1 MENIMIRKAVL
12 LIFIFSAT
20 FLLSAETVLLYT
32 ISKADVVDIDQYDDF
47 IESAV
52 MNEFFDAGH
61 IVFNASVLGEVPD
74 IGLDHFKEPAS
85 IQMAKA
91 GGAAF
96 LLEVNLVYSDI
107 KGRNFPGCAKF
118 RLIEVLSG
126 DMVKEGSVNID
137 TKWIDDGD
145 LEDGLTA
152 MGISMASYALTFL

>member
-1 MENIMIRKAVL
+1 MIKRLFLFV
-12 LIFIFSAT
+12 LIFCLP

-32 ISKADVVDIDQYDDF
+32 ISEADVLDLEQYGDF

-61 IVFNASVLGEVPD
+61 IVFNTSVLGEVPE

-85 IQMAKA
+85 MQMAKA

-96 LLEVNLVYSDI
+96 LLEVNLVYSEI
-107 KGRNFPGCAKF
+107 KGRNLPGCAKF
-118 RLIEVLSG
+118 RLIEVFSG
-126 DMVKEGSVNID
+126 AMVKEGSVNID

-145 LEDGLTA
+145 LEDGLSA
-152 MGISMASYALTFL
+152 MGTSMASYALTFL

>member
-1 MENIMIRKAVL
+1 MIKRLFLFV
-12 LIFIFSAT
+12 LIFCLP
-20 FLLSAETVLLYT
+20 FLLFAETVLLYT
-32 ISKADVVDIDQYDDF
+32 ISEADVIDLEQYGDF

-85 IQMAKA
+85 MQMAKA

-96 LLEVNLVYSDI
+96 LLEVSLVYSDI
-107 KGRNFPGCAKF
+107 KGRNLPGCAKF

-137 TKWIDDGD
+137 TKWIDDGAM
-145 LEDGLTA
+145 EDGLTA

>member
-1 MENIMIRKAVL
+1 MIKRFLLLV
-12 LIFIFSAT
+12 LIFCIP

-32 ISKADVVDIDQYDDF
+32 ISEADVVDIDQYDDF

-61 IVFNASVLGEVPD
+61 IVFNASVVGEVPD

-85 IQMAKA
+85 MQMAKA

-107 KGRNFPGCAKF
+107 KGRNFPGYAKF
-118 RLIEVLSG
+118 RLVEVSSG
-126 DMVKEGSVNID
+126 NVVKEGAVNID

-145 LEDGLTA
+145 LEEGLAA
-152 MGISMASYALTFL
+152 MGTSMAGYALTFL